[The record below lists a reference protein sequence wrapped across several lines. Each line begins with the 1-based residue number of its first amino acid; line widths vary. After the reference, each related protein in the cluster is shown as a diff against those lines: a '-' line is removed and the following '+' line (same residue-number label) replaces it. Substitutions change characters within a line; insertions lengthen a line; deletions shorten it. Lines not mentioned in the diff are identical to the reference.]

1 MEVIIIANKYTG
13 TQTEKNLEAAFAA
26 EDERFVELAAIE
38 KHHEERYSHLRS
50 PQGLLRGRREELLRI
65 PKAPWTPRR
74 FFVLF
79 GYI

>member
-1 MEVIIIANKYTG
+1 
-13 TQTEKNLEAAFAA
+13 
-26 EDERFVELAAIE
+26 VELAAIE